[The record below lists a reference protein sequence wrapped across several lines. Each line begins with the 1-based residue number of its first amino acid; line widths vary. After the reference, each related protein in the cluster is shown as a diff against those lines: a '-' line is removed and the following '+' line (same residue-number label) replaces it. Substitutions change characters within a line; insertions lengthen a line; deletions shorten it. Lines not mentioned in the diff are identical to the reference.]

1 MNSAYEYRNLPLKP
15 RMIQELIR
23 ELFAGRGST
32 KKEDIVNVVTQTH
45 ENRGGLPSE
54 SDNVNQIFGVQ
65 LKAFE
70 GKGLQNGLSTP
81 IGRYINVSPV

>member
-1 MNSAYEYRNLPLKP
+1 MNNNYEYRNLPLKP

-23 ELFAGRGST
+23 ELFAGRGKT
-32 KKEDIVNVVTQTH
+32 KKEDIVNVVTRTH

-65 LKAFE
+65 LKALE
-70 GKGLQNGLSTP
+70 DKGFAKW
-81 IGRYINVSPV
+81 IEYAYWEIY